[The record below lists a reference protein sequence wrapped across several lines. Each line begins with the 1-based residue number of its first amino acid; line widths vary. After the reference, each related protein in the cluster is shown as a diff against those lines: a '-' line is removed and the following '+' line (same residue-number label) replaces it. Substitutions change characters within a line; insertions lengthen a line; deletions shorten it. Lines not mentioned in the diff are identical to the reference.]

1 MRNLVDGT
9 RPLRPAPSLDEL
21 RAKSP
26 EIQEICAR
34 NGASNVRV
42 FGSVA
47 RGDQDEESDVDLLV
61 DIEEGRS
68 IYDVVG
74 LVLDLEDL
82 LGCPVNV
89 IEETTLTDDRFSQ
102 RVRKDVVAL

>member
-9 RPLRPAPSLDEL
+9 RPIRPAPSLDEL
-21 RAKSP
+21 RARSQ
-26 EIQEICAR
+26 EIQEVSLR

-47 RGDQDEESDVDLLV
+47 RREQDEESDVDFLV
-61 DIEEGRS
+61 NIEKGRS
-68 IYDVVG
+68 VYDLVG
-74 LVLDLEDL
+74 LVLDLEGL

-89 IEETTLTDDRFSQ
+89 VDDATLTDDSFSQ
-102 RVRKDVVAL
+102 RVLEDAVPL